1 MSQYTPPN
9 PNFNNNSA
17 NPLGSFWG
25 NVTGREKAFLERTVF
40 NAIIDSAPKQFYDLK
55 LLIDSK
61 SRTVG
66 DDEFEWFENPF
77 DRFGFL
83 VSAAAATVNAP
94 TTQIVSLSSVDNAVR
109 NLIITYPNGKQGT
122 IINVNTNLN
131 QIEVAPQLGDSL
143 PALGAGDILTNTA
156 PVEGDASTG
165 INQYN
170 RINLQRKYNYM
181 SFFATGMRYGFIEMK
196 KYQTRNMLEDF
207 LRAERDRMYKN
218 FRLSMRNQLWLGRL
232 GGYTLS
238 DGTEVKSM
246 AGILNN
252 MQTWG
257 SPTISTPLSSFG
269 DAVKDALL
277 NTEGGDLGEEK
288 FLFTTN
294 RRVLQL
300 SEQFKSNLTRY
311 TPNDMVAKLN
321 LNAID
326 IGSSRAVLVP
336 MKAFEDTG
344 SFPVAWQNYAFLLQK
359 SAIKTV
365 KFDGYT
371 SAWDLKPRNDG
382 GPTMNNFYEIGMSDS
397 LSLEFH
403 HPQYSALITV
413 Q

>member
-83 VSAAAATVNAP
+83 VSAASAAVNAP

-109 NLIITYPNGKQGT
+109 NLVITYPNGKQGT
-122 IINVNTNLN
+122 IVNVNTNLN

-196 KYQTRNMLEDF
+196 KYQSRNMLPDF

-311 TPNDMVAKLN
+311 TPNDMIAKLN

-371 SAWDLKPRNDG
+371 SAWTQKPRNDG